1 MMNTSHHNPPEKG
14 ESEVNIGKAVK
25 LCRNQKG
32 FTKTKLA
39 ELSGLSLSYFTL
51 LEQGKRDPSISTVER
66 ISDALGIPAFIL
78 IFLATENDER
88 NSISTELLEK
98 LSHLTLFLMQEN

>member
-1 MMNTSHHNPPEKG
+1 M
-14 ESEVNIGKAVK
+14 NIGKAIK

-39 ELSGLSLSYFTL
+39 ELSGLSISYLTL
-51 LEQGKRDPSISTVER
+51 LEQGKRDPNISTIEQ
-66 ISDALGIPAFIL
+66 ICSALGIPTTIL

-88 NSISTELLEK
+88 KNISPELSEK
-98 LSHLTLFLMQEN
+98 LSYLALSLMSDSNE